1 MHLTEFSLE
10 SLGRAIAGERHRH
23 GLTQMEFA
31 KKAGVNRAYLSDVEQ
46 GHRNVTMDVLVR
58 LALALDLNV
67 SDLMVSAEQI
77 HYAATACATAT
88 AGASASRPES
98 LTDR

>member
-1 MHLTEFSLE
+1 MEFSLE
-10 SLGRAIAGERHRH
+10 SLGRAIAAERHRH
-23 GLTQMEFA
+23 GLTQMQFA

-77 HYAATACATAT
+77 QRAGTNDDAATTP
-88 AGASASRPES
+88 RPRTNSTEPVS
-98 LTDR
+98 ER

>member
-1 MHLTEFSLE
+1 MEFSLE
-10 SLGRAIAGERHRH
+10 SLGRAIAAERHRH

-58 LALALDLNV
+58 LALALELNV
-67 SDLMVSAEQI
+67 SDLMVSAERIQRSG
-77 HYAATACATAT
+77 TTRNT
-88 AGASASRPES
+88 EDSVES
-98 LTDR
+98 KPKTTEPLADR

>member
-1 MHLTEFSLE
+1 MEFSLE
-10 SLGRAIAGERHRH
+10 SLGRAIAAERHRH

-58 LALALDLNV
+58 LALALELNV

-77 HYAATACATAT
+77 QRAGTNGDAATPPKPKTNATEPVT
-88 AGASASRPES
+88 ER
-98 LTDR
+98 